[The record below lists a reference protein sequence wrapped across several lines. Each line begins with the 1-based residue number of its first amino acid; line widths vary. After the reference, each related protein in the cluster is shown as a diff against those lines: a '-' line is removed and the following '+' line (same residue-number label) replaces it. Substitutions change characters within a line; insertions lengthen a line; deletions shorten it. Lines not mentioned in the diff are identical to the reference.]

1 MSGLAAPTAARRV
14 LVRRSDNCFQTLTAG
29 SYRKFGVA
37 ARLNAA
43 TAQLVQTLLLKVDQI
58 YLLVYTIIGESPF
71 YRRILVFTAQLT
83 STTRANMCIVIS
95 YFVKLALTIWSLSGQ
110 PTTSRYRQ
118 HSKRRWSARHYFC
131 LSCIFRLGLLFKN
144 FTRFKIFLV
153 YYIF

>member
-95 YFVKLALTIWSLSGQ
+95 YFVKLALTVRSLS
-110 PTTSRYRQ
+110 
-118 HSKRRWSARHYFC
+118 
-131 LSCIFRLGLLFKN
+131 
-144 FTRFKIFLV
+144 
-153 YYIF
+153 